1 VDRACIWCGADFVAE
16 GRRRL
21 CSEKCQKAR
30 LSWQGKQRWR
40 VLTKQEHDRWL
51 EQRRQWRRDNPE
63 KVQAARARQAITRKE
78 FKRLAALGQMVEQFN
93 RATEAEDAI
102 GNRDSDSAIVT
113 QGRKEDA
120 ANVARNL
127 VGAGEAK

>member
-1 VDRACIWCGADFVAE
+1 
-16 GRRRL
+16 
-21 CSEKCQKAR
+21 
-30 LSWQGKQRWR
+30 
-40 VLTKQEHDRWL
+40 
-51 EQRRQWRRDNPE
+51 
-63 KVQAARARQAITRKE
+63 
-78 FKRLAALGQMVEQFN
+78 MVEQFN